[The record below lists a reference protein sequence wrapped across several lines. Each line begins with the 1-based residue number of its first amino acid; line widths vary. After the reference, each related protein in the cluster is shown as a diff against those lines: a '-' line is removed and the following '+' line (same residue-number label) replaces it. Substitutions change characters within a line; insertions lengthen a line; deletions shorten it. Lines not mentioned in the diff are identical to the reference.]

1 MRAFRP
7 VTLCILAVGF
17 AAAPASAQD
26 DKIADAEEAAL
37 AWLAIVDEGDYGGS
51 WDEAARFFKGRVPR
65 SRWQDA
71 ARAARGPQGALDS
84 RGVRSS
90 QYETELPGAPEGKYV
105 VVQYDSSFANNRSAI
120 ETISLVLDGDRGWR
134 VTGYFIR

>member
-7 VTLCILAVGF
+7 VTLCILAIGI
-17 AAAPASAQD
+17 AGLASAQD
-26 DKIADAEEAAL
+26 DKIAVAEEAAL
-37 AWLAIVDEGDYGGS
+37 AWLATVDEGNYGGS
-51 WDEAARFFKGRVPR
+51 WDEAARFFKGQVSR
-65 SRWQDA
+65 SRWQDG

-84 RGVRSS
+84 RNVRSS
-90 QYETELPGAPEGKYV
+90 QYETELPGAPEGEYV

-134 VTGYFIR
+134 VTGYLVR